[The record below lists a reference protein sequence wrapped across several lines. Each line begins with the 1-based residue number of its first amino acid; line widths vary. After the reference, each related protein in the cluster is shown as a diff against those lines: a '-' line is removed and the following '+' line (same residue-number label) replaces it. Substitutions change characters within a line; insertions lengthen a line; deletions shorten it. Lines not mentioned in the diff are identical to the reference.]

1 MLSNARRA
9 DEISAPP
16 RETRRYGPHRVSYDV
31 LMELKYYRELY
42 LVKYNLD
49 ICDYSPYHLYRRF
62 LDDESLFGTVNS
74 DDEDD
79 ADEDDLNSEIHLKKV
94 DLNIKQNA
102 VNHHTDKYKC
112 ISKRIY
118 EGKEEPAALVV
129 RRGQI
134 FTTEMTFDRDYDAKI
149 HDLQMKF
156 RTGLNP
162 LAPRG
167 TEVIINIDEDGNKIN
182 NSSKWQARVASKMPA
197 QTLDIEIYSPYD
209 CIVGK
214 WDMHVY
220 TISKDKRGGGKK
232 KLHYKHDE
240 DIFILFNAWCKD
252 DDVYFPEDP
261 DFETDVDPRDEYVL
275 NPSGAIYESGTWPK
289 AWRFGQFEEDILQI
303 SLKLVSRYFDG
314 DTSWK
319 MGNVCDVARGI
330 SAMVNA
336 NDDRGMI
343 IGRWDNKYD
352 DGTNPY
358 TWVSSPKILW
368 AYRDHGPVKY
378 GQCWV
383 FAAVTVTVCRA
394 LGIPCRPISNYLSAH
409 DVDRTNQVEKIKFSY
424 EDEFRSMSGDS
435 IWNFHVWNEIWTRR
449 RDLQTSEFDGWQ
461 IIDATPQEESDGLMQ
476 CGPSPQKAVKQGLTY
491 IPSDTAF
498 VFTEVNADI
507 ACFEQTG
514 VNDVRRV
521 KTVENGVGK
530 NMSTKKP
537 DGLPLKKGGY
547 EQMLQRLE
555 ITSLYKHRERT
566 ADERIAV
573 ARAMRHAG
581 NTIEDDIDPEE
592 VNIKIQTKK
601 AENEMYLGEDI
612 EFSVIVK
619 NVSDDTDSEM
629 EISRVAITLSSTDYT
644 GHNQK
649 RITKEEIKHVSLTPG
664 EERSFDILVPW
675 TTYKG
680 YRQDS
685 NDYSITAVATAA
697 KSGKSNIEN
706 KIITLRNAD
715 VLEVHSIDNCIVG
728 QDVEVKVSLTNVIP
742 MTLTKCVLKF
752 ETECFHDY
760 DDIALGTLEHG
771 DSFTKTIS
779 MRAIRA
785 GRGQIIVVLD
795 TLELANIKGF
805 VDINV
810 SE

>member
-555 ITSLYKHRERT
+555 ITSLYKHRE
-566 ADERIAV
+566 
-573 ARAMRHAG
+573 
-581 NTIEDDIDPEE
+581 
-592 VNIKIQTKK
+592 Q
-601 AENEMYLGEDI
+601 
-612 EFSVIVK
+612 
-619 NVSDDTDSEM
+619 
-629 EISRVAITLSSTDYT
+629 
-644 GHNQK
+644 
-649 RITKEEIKHVSLTPG
+649 
-664 EERSFDILVPW
+664 RSFDILVPW